1 LKPLT
6 SDVVNRL
13 LDDIETFE
21 SIDKIISDT
30 LETHDLINDAKTLI
44 LSKQMKGEKV
54 EDYEASL
61 ELAKDNLETLRAF
74 VSSMRGF

>member
-1 LKPLT
+1 
-6 SDVVNRL
+6 
-13 LDDIETFE
+13 
-21 SIDKIISDT
+21 
-30 LETHDLINDAKTLI
+30 
-44 LSKQMKGEKV
+44 MKGEKV